1 LNYITGLN
9 LEASAGVDENAVL
22 AGVTEVAN
30 FVEDQ

>member
-1 LNYITGLN
+1 MMGQH
-9 LEASAGVDENAVL
+9 LEASADVDENAVP